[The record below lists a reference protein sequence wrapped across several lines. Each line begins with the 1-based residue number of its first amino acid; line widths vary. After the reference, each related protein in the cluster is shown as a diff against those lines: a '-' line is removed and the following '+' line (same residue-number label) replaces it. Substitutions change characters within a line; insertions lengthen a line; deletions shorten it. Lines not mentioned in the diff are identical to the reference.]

1 MVAGWSQYILNKTTN
16 AFKSRIISSEDN
28 ISFVKYEIM
37 NSWYGCNTPRGL
49 HLNDYD
55 TWKIG
60 EDFVIALNKLYWS
73 YRENKNLKILL
84 VFEEEKR

>member
-1 MVAGWSQYILNKTTN
+1 MVAGWSQYILNKTTK

-55 TWKIG
+55 T
-60 EDFVIALNKLYWS
+60 
-73 YRENKNLKILL
+73 
-84 VFEEEKR
+84 